1 MEIYPGVTFSEELEG
16 QLFASIMLDMEKL
29 FASIMLDME
38 KLISAYR
45 RMLRQG
51 NHAATRE
58 SCADGYCWVMV
69 SGHQKKPP
77 NMSAA
82 F

>member
-1 MEIYPGVTFSEELEG
+1 
-16 QLFASIMLDMEKL
+16 L

-51 NHAATRE
+51 NHALTVIV
-58 SCADGYCWVMV
+58 G
-69 SGHQKKPP
+69 
-77 NMSAA
+77 
-82 F
+82 